1 MDMFALVRPEFLN
14 HFGNLFGGQLL
25 KWVDEFA
32 WLTATHD
39 FPGAALVTRA
49 LDRVEFTEPVRN
61 GAILRF
67 HIRQERLG
75 TTSVTYA
82 VTAFAQPAGE
92 RQEQA
97 VFETAV
103 TFVSVG
109 ANGTK
114 SALPLPHDSGTDTA
128 AP

>member
-1 MDMFALVRPEFLN
+1 MDMFALVRPEYLN
-14 HFGNLFGGQLL
+14 HFGHLFGGQLL

-67 HIRQERLG
+67 HISQERLG

-82 VTAFAQPAGE
+82 VTAFAQPPGE
-92 RQEQA
+92 RQERV

-103 TFVSVG
+103 TFVAVG
-109 ANGTK
+109 ANGSKT
-114 SALPLPHDSGTDTA
+114 ALPRGSGTGA
-128 AP
+128 VAP